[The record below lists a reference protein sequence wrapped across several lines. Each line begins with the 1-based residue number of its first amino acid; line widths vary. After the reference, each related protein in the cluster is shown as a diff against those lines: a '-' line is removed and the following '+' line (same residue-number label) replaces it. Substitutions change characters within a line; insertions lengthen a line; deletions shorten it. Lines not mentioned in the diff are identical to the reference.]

1 MAGSKRRIYE
11 IHKKLVYTVCLNNGE
26 NNMGFAFEVI
36 INILE
41 AVLIAQF
48 FVRYFGS
55 KVGKGSVLGKR
66 IYAGAVI
73 GISHFAVITIFNY
86 IEYYSGYQEWILGGV
101 LFLTVV
107 LTLQG
112 RVMEK
117 LLFVQIS

>member
-11 IHKKLVYTVCLNNGE
+11 IHKKLVYTVCMNNGE
-26 NNMGFAFEVI
+26 NNMGFVFEVI

-55 KVGKGSVLGKR
+55 KVGKGSVLGKS

-73 GISHFAVITIFNY
+73 GISHFVIVTFFFKSRINDSSTIF
-86 IEYYSGYQEWILGGV
+86 IHLS
-101 LFLTVV
+101 F
-107 LTLQG
+107 
-112 RVMEK
+112 
-117 LLFVQIS
+117 LFVRKCKPFYKRKIIIFVNLF